1 MKHVSE
7 VQDVLRRYVQLAQL
21 LPQTLYGHEKKKQCC
36 RLWELRS
43 QGVCTITVAFVN
55 R

>member
-21 LPQTLYGHEKKKQCC
+21 LPQTLYGHEKKSNAAGYGN
-36 RLWELRS
+36 WEVKESAPLR
-43 QGVCTITVAFVN
+43 
-55 R
+55 